1 MYLERNAQHCFLT
14 FPNADLHPRAESAC
28 QTQGALKPY

>member
-1 MYLERNAQHCFLT
+1 MYLKRNVQHCFLT
-14 FPNADLHPRAESAC
+14 FPNVDLHPWAEPAC